1 MQILLDWRR
10 AVDFIVLVLSLYL
23 VLWWASG
30 ARALRIALAIVALYV
45 GVLFARQ
52 LDLVVTTWL
61 LQGAALIAVALLIIV
76 FQPEVRRALMRLDR
90 SLLTS
95 RSLATADPGRALSDS
110 AFEMASTRTGAL
122 FVVTRQ
128 DPVDELITA
137 GVILAADISKPL
149 IHTIFEKTS
158 PLHDGALMI
167 QGGRIAKAGAV
178 LPLTGREDVP
188 MEYGTRHRAAMGLA
202 ERTDAL
208 CIVVSEERGEVTV
221 MRGRTR
227 LLVRSADELATLLQ
241 RPGPARHASLQDRV
255 RELILT
261 RWRLKLAAFGL
272 ASLVVAGATFDSS
285 TSVRVLEVP
294 IEFQN
299 VPPGL
304 DIVNQPVTSVEVQLR
319 GRRWL
324 MDSNRMAGIVA
335 RFDLRSSTQGW
346 QTVHV
351 VPGAL
356 NLPPGIYVDR
366 VTPNSVAVRLSR
378 RDGAR

>member
-1 MQILLDWRR
+1 M
-10 AVDFIVLVLSLYL
+10 
-23 VLWWASG
+23 
-30 ARALRIALAIVALYV
+30 
-45 GVLFARQ
+45 
-52 LDLVVTTWL
+52 
-61 LQGAALIAVALLIIV
+61 AA
-76 FQPEVRRALMRLDR
+76 
-90 SLLTS
+90 
-95 RSLATADPGRALSDS
+95 
-110 AFEMASTRTGAL
+110 TRTGAL
-122 FVVTRQ
+122 IVVTRQ
-128 DPVDELITA
+128 DPVDELITG
-137 GVILAADISKPL
+137 GVVLAADISNPL
-149 IHTIFEKTS
+149 IHSIFEKTS
-158 PLHDGALMI
+158 PLHDGALII

-227 LLVRSADELATLLQ
+227 LLVRSADELAALLQ
-241 RPGPARHASLQDRV
+241 RPGPARHASLKDRV
-255 RELILT
+255 LDLLVT
-261 RWRLKLAAFGL
+261 RWRLKLAALGL
-272 ASLVVAGATFDSS
+272 ASLVVAGAAFDSS

-304 DIVNQPVTSVEVQLR
+304 DIVNQPETSVEVQLR

-324 MDSNRMAGIVA
+324 MDSNRMSGIVA
-335 RFDLRSSTQGW
+335 RFDLRSSTEGW

-366 VTPNSVAVRLSR
+366 VTPNSVAVRLAR
-378 RDGAR
+378 RVGAR